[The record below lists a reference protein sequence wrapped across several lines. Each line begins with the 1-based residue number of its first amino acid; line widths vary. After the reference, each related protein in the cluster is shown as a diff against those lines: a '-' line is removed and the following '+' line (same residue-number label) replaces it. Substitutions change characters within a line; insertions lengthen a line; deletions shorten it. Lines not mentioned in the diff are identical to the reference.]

1 MLRASCRPIRWIIES
16 SDALARHAGRVRF
29 PRTCLRV
36 CFRPK
41 WTEVFT
47 TKEVVMRKARI
58 KVTNLVAVYH
68 CISRIV
74 GEEYL
79 LDDLCKEN
87 FRCFMWQQAEFAG
100 LQILTYCLM
109 TNHVHIL
116 VRVCARNGGLRRR
129 TARTGPGPLWA
140 RGQFVP

>member
-1 MLRASCRPIRWIIES
+1 
-16 SDALARHAGRVRF
+16 
-29 PRTCLRV
+29 
-36 CFRPK
+36 
-41 WTEVFT
+41 
-47 TKEVVMRKARI
+47 MRKARI
-58 KVTNLVAVYH
+58 KVANLVAVYH

-116 VRVCARNGGLRRR
+116 VRVCARKEVSDAELLERVQALYGPEASSCRRR
-129 TARTGPGPLWA
+129 GE
-140 RGQFVP
+140 